1 MAVEIGDE
9 APDFTLVDQ
18 HRQPLTLSSFRGEK
32 AVVLVFYPM
41 SFTGVCTGELCAL
54 RDHLP
59 QFEGED
65 VQVIAVSCDNVPTH
79 RVLADQEG
87 LDYPILAD
95 FWPHGA
101 VADEYGVFDAASG
114 LALRG
119 TFVIDKGGVV
129 RWKVVNQIPDA
140 RDIAEYEKALAE
152 L

>member
-1 MAVEIGDE
+1 MAVEIGDK
-9 APDFTLVDQ
+9 APDFTLIDQ
-18 HRQPLTLSSFRGEK
+18 HRSPVSLSSFRGEK
-32 AVVLVFYPM
+32 AVLLVFYPM
-41 SFTGVCTGELCAL
+41 SFTGVCTGELGAL

-59 QFEGED
+59 TFERQG
-65 VQVIAVSCDNVPTH
+65 VQVIAVSCDNVPSH

-101 VADEYGVFDAASG
+101 VADAYGVFDATSG

-119 TFVIDKGGVV
+119 TFVIDKAGIV
-129 RWKVVNQIPDA
+129 RWKVLHQIPDA
-140 RDIAEYEKALAE
+140 RDIADYEKAVAE